1 MASNKL
7 SETGDSVNTAD
18 PGSATS
24 KRLIPK
30 EVVRDRLGG
39 IRDATLWR
47 LEKRGDLPKPVKLSP
62 GRVMWIEHEIDA
74 LIDARAAAR
83 AA

>member
-1 MASNKL
+1 MN
-7 SETGDSVNTAD
+7 DQV
-18 PGSATS
+18 

-30 EVVRDRLGG
+30 AEVKERLGG
-39 IRDATLWR
+39 ISDATLWR
-47 LEKRGDLPKPVKLSP
+47 MEKRNELPRSVKISA
-62 GRVMWIEHEIDA
+62 GRVAWIESEIDA